1 MNDTLTKLR
10 IFVASPSD
18 MATERAKVESVAV
31 MLKPLADTLGIVIDI
46 MDWRVVV
53 PDMGRPEQVI
63 LDQLKP
69 TAWDV
74 LVGILWH
81 RFGTPSGKEFQS
93 GTEEEFVAAYRL
105 WKQYGKP
112 RIMMY
117 RCNRPAPLDALD
129 PDQFKLVKEFFA
141 QFDALKGEHPGLYQS
156 FDTSQ
161 EFERLLLDN
170 LQRLLLEYGEQIR
183 GKPIEPEVVQSFAPK
198 IPNNLPRRA
207 AFFGRTKELDLVMRA
222 LSPADRTWG
231 VLVDGIGGIG
241 KTAARD

>member
-18 MATERAKVESVAV
+18 MATERGKVESVAV

-141 QFDALKGEHPGLYQS
+141 EFDALKGERSWVISILRYVPRIRAVIARQS
-156 FDTSQ
+156 PTVVARIWRTDSRQAHRARGRAILCTEDSRRTSH
-161 EFERLLLDN
+161 
-170 LQRLLLEYGEQIR
+170 
-183 GKPIEPEVVQSFAPK
+183 V
-198 IPNNLPRRA
+198 RA
-207 AFFGRTKELDLVMRA
+207 AFFRSRGRAGLSDARA
-222 LSPADRTWG
+222 
-231 VLVDGIGGIG
+231 
-241 KTAARD
+241 